1 MKRFWKSFLGTHI
14 LLKKKLNFGFI
25 SALCVI
31 DGLLFIVHL
40 TKTQITKAISK
51 NTFYRT
57 YFAIRNTGQAKPKMK
72 ALWQKKGTHEE
83 KFHKYSL
90 IEMGLCSNPLTFKI
104 LSLEFAFPLFITVHL
119 HHVSLLS
126 SSFPH
131 HFFFGWVDKF
141 QNIRVVQLQLTFSTL
156 LALKSDTSFLSVP
169 MEPCSCPV
177 VSSIT
182 YRSDALRLHT
192 WPLLLFKTP
201 RTRRLNKSVSRPL
214 VT

>member
-1 MKRFWKSFLGTHI
+1 MRNRWVTVHRTPDKDSDYKSNIKEYFLQD
-14 LLKKKLNFGFI
+14 N
-25 SALCVI
+25 
-31 DGLLFIVHL
+31 
-40 TKTQITKAISK
+40 
-51 NTFYRT
+51 
-57 YFAIRNTGQAKPKMK
+57 FAIRNTGQAKAKMK

-90 IEMGLCSNPLTFKI
+90 IEIGLCSNPLTFKI
-104 LSLEFAFPLFITVHL
+104 LSLEFAFPLIITVHL
-119 HHVSLLS
+119 HHARPLS

-141 QNIRVVQLQLTFSTL
+141 QNIRVVQLQSTFSTL
-156 LALKSDTSFLSVP
+156 LALKSDTFFLSLP

-192 WPLLLFKTP
+192 WPLLLLKTP

>member
-1 MKRFWKSFLGTHI
+1 MRNRWVTVHRTPDKDSDYKSNIKEYFLQDLLCHKKYGTG
-14 LLKKKLNFGFI
+14 KSENE
-25 SALCVI
+25 ST
-31 DGLLFIVHL
+31 L
-40 TKTQITKAISK
+40 T
-51 NTFYRT
+51 
-57 YFAIRNTGQAKPKMK
+57 
-72 ALWQKKGTHEE
+72 EE
-83 KFHKYSL
+83 GHAWRKIHKYSL

-141 QNIRVVQLQLTFSTL
+141 QNIRVVQLQSTFSTL
-156 LALKSDTSFLSVP
+156 LALKSDTSFLFVP

-192 WPLLLFKTP
+192 WPLLLLKTP